1 MLIAA
6 LFTVANTLK
15 QSINKGIDTEDE
27 MKVKVTQSCLFATPW
42 TIQAMEFSR
51 PEYWSQQPFPSPMD
65 LPNLGIKPRSL
76 ALHTDSLP
84 VE

>member
-27 MKVKVTQSCLFATPW
+27 MKVKVTQSVV
-42 TIQAMEFSR
+42 S
-51 PEYWSQQPFPSPMD
+51 
-65 LPNLGIKPRSL
+65 
-76 ALHTDSLP
+76 DSLP
-84 VE
+84 